1 MNAVRE
7 AWTDDR
13 IDDLAHRMDTGFDR
27 VDRDIREVRAEMRAG
42 FATVDARFDSMNDA
56 FNARFDSMNDSVNA
70 RFDSAN
76 DSVNARFDA
85 VNSRFDAMTARL
97 ESLQRT
103 MLRVGGG
110 LAAVVL
116 ASILA
121 NHL

>member
-13 IDDLAHRMDTGFDR
+13 IDDLAHRMDAGFDR

-42 FATVDARFDSMNDA
+42 FDAV
-56 FNARFDSMNDSVNA
+56 NARFDSMNDSINA
-70 RFDSAN
+70 RFDSAS

-85 VNSRFDAMTARL
+85 VNARFDALTGRL
-97 ESLQRT
+97 EALQRT

-110 LAAVVL
+110 LAGVVL